1 MNRQKAISNKLL
13 FGAIFAGLNL
23 LCFLG
28 VLHGHKAVHHTRINY
43 SHVPAHG
50 TRRSGTRT
58 GLVASVD
65 AAVEHAVVV
74 HPSDNQSFRALRAGS
89 SHAPQVAIA
98 AAKLI
103 LHRPEEGMRLPAR
116 ENVLALGSA
125 PRAPGLGR
133 APPTA

>member
-1 MNRQKAISNKLL
+1 MRHKPISHKLL

-28 VLHGHKAVHHTRINY
+28 AMHGHKVVHHTRINY
-43 SHVPAHG
+43 SHIPAQG
-50 TRRSGTRT
+50 SRRSGARA
-58 GLVASVD
+58 GIVASVD
-65 AAVEHAVVV
+65 AVVEHAVVIHV
-74 HPSDNQSFRALRAGS
+74 SASQTTSLMHAGMAAPSQ
-89 SHAPQVAIA
+89 PAIA
-98 AAKLI
+98 DAQFVLPI
-103 LHRPEEGMRLPAR
+103 PEGPIELLAR

>member
-1 MNRQKAISNKLL
+1 MNRHKAISNKLL
-13 FGAIFAGLNL
+13 FGAIFTGLNL

-28 VLHGHKAVHHTRINY
+28 VMHGHKTVHQTRINY

-65 AAVEHAVVV
+65 AVVGHAVVV
-74 HPSDNQSFRALRAGS
+74 HPSDSQSFRVLRAGS
-89 SHAPQVAIA
+89 SSPQVAIV

-103 LHRPEEGMRLPAR
+103 LHRPEEGVRLPAR
-116 ENVLALGSA
+116 ENVLALGNA

-133 APPTA
+133 APPIA